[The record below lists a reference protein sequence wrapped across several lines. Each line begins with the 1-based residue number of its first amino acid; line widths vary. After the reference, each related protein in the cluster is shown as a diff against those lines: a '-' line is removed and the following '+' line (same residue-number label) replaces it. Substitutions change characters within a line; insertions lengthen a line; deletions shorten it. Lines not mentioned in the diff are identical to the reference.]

1 MSLVGGKYSPIWA
14 VPLEEFKEIVKKS
27 WSYNQVAKEIGLRN
41 GGFIITVKNR
51 IRREK
56 IDASHFD
63 PKRNLRK
70 KCEKRWPFEEIFK
83 KDSGYCGGGSQ
94 LKKKLYDKGLKGEVC
109 ESCMIGPNWNNK
121 GLVLQLDH
129 INGVHN
135 DNRIENLRILCPNCH
150 SQTDTFCAKN
160 IKKTI

>member
-27 WSYNQVAKEIGLRN
+27 WSYRQVAREIGLTN
-41 GGFIITVKNR
+41 GGFSVTVKNR

-56 IDASHFD
+56 IDVSHFD
-63 PKRNLRK
+63 PTRNHKKRYNRLFS
-70 KCEKRWPFEEIFK
+70 FEEIFK
-83 KDSGYCGGGSQ
+83 KDSTYLSGKAI
-94 LKKKLYDKGLKGEVC
+94 KKKLYDKGLKGEVC
-109 ESCMIGPNWNNK
+109 ESCTIGPNWNNNR
-121 GLVLQLDH
+121 LVLQLDH